1 MLFQW
6 GGAGFGII
14 LSLLAMLVLG
24 AGRNKKVNEQ
34 K

>member
-6 GGAGFGII
+6 GAGFGIMF
-14 LSLLAMLVLG
+14 SLLAMLILG
-24 AGRNKKVNEQ
+24 VGRNKKVNEQ